1 MANIKRVGDKKYR
14 IVYDVPS
21 VNGRPRQQKMET
33 LSGVTK
39 QEAEVIR
46 AKRIEAVRKGDYVHD
61 TDMAMSDLFEKFMA
75 TRRRRLA
82 PTSIDRYTSL
92 LATYL
97 MPELGAVKVA
107 SLRKAHLIE
116 AFEAWRDRGG
126 RQPSGRTIKHAF
138 DLLRAT
144 LNWAVRCDYATSNVA
159 AKIAP
164 EDLPRAR
171 KPESRVLT
179 EVELRQILAEA
190 KNPTKRAKARGTLSS
205 HAWFYPAVAFA
216 AYTGARR
223 GEVLALRWSGVNLDE
238 AAATIR
244 ESLAEPRSGMV
255 FKEPKN
261 GRARTITLGDE
272 LVAILRSHRAA
283 QAREK
288 LALGP
293 AYRDQDLVFALPTG
307 EPVPPWNFGVAF
319 QHLVDRTGVTRITL
333 HDLRDTHASLL
344 AKAGVSIE
352 VVSSRLGHS
361 SIGITVDRYL
371 TVYKD
376 RDAAAARAFDR
387 LVG

>member
-1 MANIKRVGDKKYR
+1 MKRTCR
-14 IVYDVPS
+14 WPS
-21 VNGRPRQQKMET
+21 CSRSSWRHGR
-33 LSGVTK
+33 SG
-39 QEAEVIR
+39 
-46 AKRIEAVRKGDYVHD
+46 
-61 TDMAMSDLFEKFMA
+61 
-75 TRRRRLA
+75 LA

-92 LATYL
+92 IATYL
-97 MPELGAVKVA
+97 KPELGSIKVTA
-107 SLRKAHLIE
+107 LRKPHLI
-116 AFEAWRDRGG
+116 AVFDAWEDRDG
-126 RQPSGRTIKHAF
+126 RRPSGRTIKHAF

-144 LNWAVRCDYATSNVA
+144 LNWSVRCDYASSNVA
-159 AKIAP
+159 VKIAP
-164 EDLPRAR
+164 EDLPRAK

-179 EVELRQILAEA
+179 DVELRRLLAEA
-190 KNPTKRAKARGTLSS
+190 KNPTQVAKDRGTLSS

-223 GEVLALRWSGVNLDE
+223 GEVLALRWGCVNFDE
-238 AAATIR
+238 ATATIR

-261 GRARTITLGDE
+261 GRARVITLGDD

-283 QAREK
+283 QAKEK
-288 LALGP
+288 LAFGP

-307 EPVPPWNFGVAF
+307 EPVQPGNFGVAF
-319 QHLVDRTGVTRITL
+319 QYLVDRTGVTRITL

-344 AKAGVSIE
+344 AKAGVPIE

-361 SIGITVDRYL
+361 SIGVTVDRYL